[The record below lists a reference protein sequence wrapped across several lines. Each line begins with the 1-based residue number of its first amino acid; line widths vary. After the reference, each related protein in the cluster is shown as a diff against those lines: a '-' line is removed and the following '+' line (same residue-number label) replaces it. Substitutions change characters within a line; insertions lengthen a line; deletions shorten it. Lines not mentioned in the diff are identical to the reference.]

1 MKTWPKRRFV
11 ASSTQDPSHPP
22 HLVQLFRWQTL
33 GIFGNIY
40 QQYQHM
46 TGASTLSIQE
56 LHYVPYYNKDLLPTS
71 LKFLCCGE
79 SLFYLFDSKH
89 ENVVINYHY
98 NCSSWN
104 EKWWFVFHFSANVF
118 SPEVKLDKYLFRAH
132 VYWNKAGS
140 AHYQVNIYHGNF

>member
-1 MKTWPKRRFV
+1 MRVQNLAEGSLRTLPRTLLIPRIWSNFSDGRLRGYLDIFINKISTYDW
-11 ASSTQDPSHPP
+11 ASKY
-22 HLVQLFRWQTL
+22 LFKK
-33 GIFGNIY
+33 Y
-40 QQYQHM
+40 M
-46 TGASTLSIQE
+46 
-56 LHYVPYYNKDLLPTS
+56 PYYNKDLLPTS

-118 SPEVKLDKYLFRAH
+118 SPEVILDKYLFWANL
-132 VYWNKAGS
+132 YWNEAGS
-140 AHYQVNIYHGNF
+140 AHYQVNIYHCNF